1 MQVFKSGLPS
11 PLDSKP
17 VVTIGSFDGLH
28 TGHRKIINALKARAQ
43 ALRTVS
49 GIITFS
55 PLPIIYFSPNFTYL
69 ITSEQER
76 EDLIQS
82 AGLDFIY
89 YFRFDKQFAALP
101 PQAFLERVKAVLNPQ
116 GIVVGQ
122 NHRFG
127 RNQLGD
133 IALLKKLGRKL
144 DIPVQIIRPM
154 ATGGARV
161 SSTRIRESLLLG
173 NVALANRMLG
183 YQYTIQGTVVRGHGR
198 GRHLGIPTI
207 NIKIYYDKSVDG
219 THKLVPLDG
228 VYITRVAVGQEVFRG
243 VMSIGRRPTFQD
255 SPTGDER
262 WMEVHLLDFNQ
273 DLYGATVKIF
283 FLKRLRPI
291 RRFRD
296 EKSLVEV
303 IRGDIAKARHYFRVR
318 RHISP

>member
-1 MQVFKSGLPS
+1 VQVFKSGLPS
-11 PLDSKP
+11 SLDSEP

-28 TGHRKIINALKARAQ
+28 VGHKKIIDAVKTRARALK
-43 ALRTVS
+43 TVS
-49 GIITFS
+49 GVITFS

-69 ITSEQER
+69 VTSEQER

-82 AGLDFIY
+82 AGVDFIY
-89 YFRFDKQFAALP
+89 YFQFDKQFAELP
-101 PQAFLERVKAVLNPQ
+101 PQAFLERVKTVLNPQ
-116 GIVVGQ
+116 GIIVGH

-144 DIPVQIIRPM
+144 DIPVQIIRPK
-154 ATGGARV
+154 ATGGAKI

-173 NVALANRMLG
+173 NVTLANRMLG
-183 YQYTIQGTVVRGHGR
+183 YQYTIQGTVVPGHGR
-198 GRHLGIPTI
+198 GRQLGFPTI
-207 NIKIYYDKSVDG
+207 NIKIRYDKSVDG
-219 THKLVPLDG
+219 AHKLVPLDG
-228 VYITRVAVGQEVFRG
+228 VYITRVAVGPKVFSG
-243 VMSIGRRPTFQD
+243 VMSIGRRPTFED

-283 FLKRLRPI
+283 FVKRLRPI

-296 EKSLVEV
+296 ERSLVEV

-318 RHISP
+318 RHITP